1 MEKINLRNEFRIH
14 QKDHSLWSSWLNFRE
29 SGMAKYIKVN
39 KYYQLHKWSEGQKSH
54 SLSI

>member
-39 KYYQLHKWSEGQKSH
+39 KYYILHKWSEGQKSH
-54 SLSI
+54 SLST